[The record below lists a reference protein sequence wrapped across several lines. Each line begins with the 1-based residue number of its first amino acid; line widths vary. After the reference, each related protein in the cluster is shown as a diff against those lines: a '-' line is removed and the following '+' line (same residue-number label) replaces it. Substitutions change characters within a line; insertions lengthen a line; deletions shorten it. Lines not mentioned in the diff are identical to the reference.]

1 MISPPS
7 YFNKLTLQDAYTVD
21 FMLLGEENYVN

>member
-1 MISPPS
+1 MITPP
-7 YFNKLTLQDAYTVD
+7 YLNKLMHQDAYTVD